1 MKLSNSYFY
10 TLREDVK
17 DEDSISGNLLVRAG
31 YIKKSSSGVYMFMPL
46 GLRVLNKFEN
56 IVREEMEAIH
66 SQEMSMPTL
75 IPEDVF
81 IASGRRDLIGT
92 SMFQLKDRY
101 DKPFVL
107 GPTHEE
113 LFAEAAKMM
122 VQSYKD
128 MPVSLFQ
135 FQTKFRDEARPR
147 FGLIRVREFLMKD
160 AYTFDINQEEADR
173 SYDRMFEAYKN
184 IFDRINLDYRIV
196 KADTGIMGG
205 LLSEEFQAVSSI
217 GEDTLVLSD
226 DKSYASNME
235 IAENANRIV
244 SDEDYLDYEKVHTP
258 NARTIE
264 EVAEFL
270 KQPIQKFVKTLIY
283 KLDDKFVA
291 TCVLGDRDVN
301 ETKLGKLYGA
311 SEVEL
316 ADFAHV
322 EELTGADVGFA
333 GPVGLKID
341 VVLDKQI
348 EGLRNFTVGANEDDY
363 HLINVNH
370 KDFDTAHIADIS
382 NVQEGDPN
390 PAGKGTLSFTKGIE
404 VGNTF
409 KLGTAYSKAMGLDY
423 LDQNNKLQDVS
434 MGSYGIGLGR
444 TIAAVVEQNHD
455 DSGIVWPMVLAP
467 YQVSILIMNIRK
479 EEHMAFANDLY
490 DELIANGIEVL
501 MDDRKERAGVK
512 FNDADLIG
520 IPLRITIGRDVE
532 NNQVEFKVRNEEEAH
547 KIDRDKII
555 DHIKSLIQ

>member
-56 IVREEMEAIH
+56 IVREEMTAIG

-75 IPEDVF
+75 IPEEVY
-81 IASGRRDLIGT
+81 IASGRRDIIGT

-113 LFAEAAKMM
+113 LFAQAAKMM

-147 FGLIRVREFLMKD
+147 FGLIRVREFMMKD
-160 AYTFDINQEEADR
+160 AYTFDINQEKADE
-173 SYDRMFEAYKN
+173 SYAKMFEAYKN
-184 IFDRINLDYRIV
+184 IFNRIGLDYRIV

-217 GEDTLVLSD
+217 GEDTLVLGE
-226 DKSYASNME
+226 DKSYASNMD

-244 SDEDYLDYEKVHTP
+244 SEEDFLDYEKVYTP
-258 NARTIE
+258 NAKTIE
-264 EVAEFL
+264 EVADFL
-270 KQPIQKFVKTLIY
+270 KQPVQKFVKTLIY
-283 KLDDKFVA
+283 KLDDKYVA
-291 TCVLGDRDVN
+291 ACVLGDRDVN
-301 ETKLGKLYGA
+301 ETKLAKLYKA
-311 SEVEL
+311 NQVEL

-322 EELTGADVGFA
+322 EDLTGAGVGFA
-333 GPVGLKID
+333 GPLGLDID
-341 VVLDKQI
+341 VVVDKHI
-348 EGLRNFTVGANEDDY
+348 EGLRNFTVGANENDY

-370 KDFDTAHIADIS
+370 KDFKTAHIADIS

-390 PAGKGTLSFTKGIE
+390 PHGPGTLSFTKGIE

-409 KLGTAYSKAMGLDY
+409 KLGTAYSQAMGLDY
-423 LDQNNKLQDVS
+423 SDQNNHLQDVS

-444 TIAAVVEQNHD
+444 TIAAIVEQNHD
-455 DSGIVWPMVLAP
+455 ENGILWPMVLAP
-467 YQVSILIMNIRK
+467 YQVAIVLINNRN
-479 EEHMAFANDLY
+479 EDHVNFANDLY
-490 DELIANGIEVL
+490 DELMQEGVEVL

-532 NNQVEFKVRNEEEAH
+532 NNQVEFKVRREDEVN
-547 KIDRDKII
+547 KIDRDKIV
-555 DHIKSLIQ
+555 DHVKSFIQ